1 MNRTFVSQISSIKM
15 NFHTLKVR
23 EISAETPDAKT
34 FTLDVPP
41 EQMDSFRF
49 TQGQYIT
56 LKVELNGQE
65 LRRSYSMSSSP
76 LDQVLSFTVKKI
88 PDGRVSSHLHDCV
101 EVGSFLNISTPEGR
115 FFVPLDPEKRRVY
128 YLFAAGSGIT
138 PMMSIVRTTLEAEP
152 MSSVFLL
159 YGSRNEDHIIFQEQ
173 LDELSRRYHGQLYV
187 EHILSQPKKE
197 VRGERLFGLVK
208 KKSTNW
214 QGKTG
219 RIDGLRVN
227 AFLEEHPAPTSEK
240 DVYFFIC
247 GPDSMPDAVKVA
259 LLAKG
264 IAPSRILTEHFVS
277 ASQVPGENISD
288 AASADGATLVVTLKG
303 RTFQTRVPKGATI
316 LDVLVKEQYDPP
328 YSCTSGA
335 CSTCMAKV
343 LEGTIEMDVC
353 YALDPD
359 EVSAG
364 YCLTC
369 QAKPTSSRVEITFD
383 Q

>member
-1 MNRTFVSQISSIKM
+1 MQRTFASQISSIEM
-15 NFHTLKVR
+15 NFHTFKVK
-23 EISAETPDAKT
+23 EITAETPDAKT
-34 FTLDVPP
+34 FTLDVPA
-41 EQMDSFRF
+41 EQLETFRF

-56 LKVELNGQE
+56 LRVELNGQE

-76 LDQVLSFTVKKI
+76 LDQVLSFTVKRI
-88 PDGRVSSHLHDCV
+88 PEGKVSSYLHDQV
-101 EVGSFLNISTPEGR
+101 TVGSVLDVAAPDGR
-115 FFVPLDPEKRRVY
+115 FFVPLDPEKRRAF
-128 YLFAAGSGIT
+128 YLFASGSGIT
-138 PMMSIVRTTLEAEP
+138 PMLSIIRTTLELEP
-152 MSSVFLL
+152 MSTIFLL

-173 LDELSRRYHGQLYV
+173 LDELSRRYHGQLIV

-197 VRGERLFGLVK
+197 VLSERLFGLVK
-208 KKSTNW
+208 KRSANW
-214 QGKTG
+214 QGKVG

-227 AFLEEHPAPTSEK
+227 AFLEEHPAPTNEK
-240 DVYFFIC
+240 DAFYFIC
-247 GPDSMPDAVKVA
+247 GPDTMPDAVKVA

-264 IAPSRILTEHFVS
+264 IAPSKILTEHFVS
-277 ASQVPGENISD
+277 ASHIPGENMSD
-288 AASADGATLVVTLKG
+288 AESGESATLVVTLKG
-303 RTFQTRVPKGATI
+303 RTFETHVPKGATI

-343 LEGTIEMDVC
+343 LEGTVEMEVC

-359 EVSAG
+359 EVKAG

-369 QAKPTSSRVEITFD
+369 QAKPTSSRVTITFD